1 MTTLA
6 QSGLAVTLPAGWEG
20 RIYRRTPQATPPA
33 AGTPPPAA
41 PPGGGRPGDTDHG
54 REQTNPVLHLANF
67 PLAPDVADYGG
78 GAVEVMTNTDLFVAL
93 CEFGPGSVGQA
104 LFAASGM
111 PRLTTDDFGTQ
122 SMQRVIEGQGGAQKW
137 FTEAG
142 RPFCLYVVLGSY
154 ARRFRTVPVV
164 NGILDAIQIG

>member
-20 RIYRRTPQATPPA
+20 RIYRRAPEAALPGEPATSRPA
-33 AGTPPPAA
+33 VALV
-41 PPGGGRPGDTDHG
+41 GR
-54 REQTNPVLHLANF
+54 TNPVLHLANF

-93 CEFGPGSVGQA
+93 IEFGPGSIGQA
-104 LFAASGM
+104 LFAAQGM
-111 PRLTTDDFGTQ
+111 PRLKAEDFGTQ
-122 SMQRVIEGQGGAQKW
+122 SMQRVLEGQGGAQKW

-142 RPFCLYVVLGSY
+142 RAFGLYVVLGSY

-164 NGILDAIQIG
+164 NGILATIAIT